1 MSQYLYPSRKFYRR
15 KFYQAEIMVA
25 LILSLLHL
33 LLQEHTTAATV
44 PAHLSQD
51 SFRMHESPISKTSRP
66 AAGQEE
72 LPAVQQ
78 Q

>member
-1 MSQYLYPSRKFYRR
+1 
-15 KFYQAEIMVA
+15 MVA

-51 SFRMHESPISKTSRP
+51 SFRMHESPISKTSRT

-78 Q
+78 QHSALIALNTTAILSAAENLL

>member
-1 MSQYLYPSRKFYRR
+1 
-15 KFYQAEIMVA
+15 MVA

-78 Q
+78 QHSALIALNTTAILSAAENLL